1 LAVVVPRDQ
10 RVRWSSR
17 NLILSCRDR
26 RSLVENVAGSA
37 ARMMPTASVIVSS
50 IRENPAR
57 RCVRM
62 QLAVRRVGFECLV
75 GIYTFC
81 YLPKSQHVGHVAGG
95 TSIATRERKVAEG
108 GVLRQ
113 PTLRTVWAQP
123 FRACIWDLPE
133 QQTKV
138 LG

>member
-1 LAVVVPRDQ
+1 
-10 RVRWSSR
+10 
-17 NLILSCRDR
+17 
-26 RSLVENVAGSA
+26 
-37 ARMMPTASVIVSS
+37 
-50 IRENPAR
+50 
-57 RCVRM
+57 M

-113 PTLRTVWAQP
+113 LTLRTVWAQP